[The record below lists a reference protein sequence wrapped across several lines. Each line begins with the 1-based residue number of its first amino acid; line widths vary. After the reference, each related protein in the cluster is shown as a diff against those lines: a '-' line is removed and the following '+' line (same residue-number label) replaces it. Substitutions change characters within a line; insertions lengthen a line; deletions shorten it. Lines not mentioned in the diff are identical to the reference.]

1 MNSLREA
8 TAYAHHQAET
18 TELMQ
23 LMLSGKMTAEHYAGF
38 LANQLI
44 CYNAI
49 ERRSHLFA
57 DGDMARSSALVADI
71 TELRGSTLPIV
82 PSVYQ
87 YADYVQTL
95 SDQGVWAHIY
105 VRYLGDMYG
114 GRLIKSRVPGSG
126 RIFEFRERDEL
137 ISRIRL
143 SVSIADAGE
152 ANRCFDWVIK
162 IYDEF
167 YNCIKTTS

>member
-8 TAYAHHQAET
+8 TAQAHHQAEN
-18 TELMQ
+18 TELMK
-23 LMLSGKMTAEHYAGF
+23 LMLGGQMTAEHYAGF

-44 CYNAI
+44 CYSAI
-49 ERRSHLFA
+49 ERRTHLFA
-57 DGDMARSSALVADI
+57 DGDMARGPSLVADI
-71 TELRGSTLPIV
+71 SELRGSSLTIV
-82 PSVYQ
+82 PSAYD

-95 SDQGVWAHIY
+95 SDQELWAHIY

-114 GRLIKSRVPGSG
+114 GRLIKSKVPGSG
-126 RIFEFRERDEL
+126 RIFEFRDRDEL

-143 SVSIADAGE
+143 SVSIADASE
-152 ANRCFDWVIK
+152 AKRCFDWVIK